1 MASAR
6 VKRTT
11 VHFRAMALSFFFC
24 TIRPAILML
33 IADSVVTDGDNA
45 DCFDGNADGVDD
57 NADCVDGNANLLT
70 MACRSSSL
78 SSLGSLSV
86 QVQSSTTYC
95 ASISMTTLHSTSSF
109 SHAHQT
115 QN

>member
-1 MASAR
+1 
-6 VKRTT
+6 
-11 VHFRAMALSFFFC
+11 
-24 TIRPAILML
+24 ML
-33 IADSVVTDGDNA
+33 IADGVDADGDNA
-45 DCFDGNADGVDD
+45 DCFDGNADCVDGNADCVDD
-57 NADCVDGNANLLT
+57 NADCVDGNADLLT

-95 ASISMTTLHSTSSF
+95 ASISVITLHIF
-109 SHAHQT
+109 FYIFIVKID